1 MRVSDERLLIYMLV
15 YIISHRKMELNLAD
29 SLKRLALADS
39 KVALLEAGS
48 VNDSVVVIVIC
59 DCCSCNYTD

>member
-1 MRVSDERLLIYMLV
+1 MLV